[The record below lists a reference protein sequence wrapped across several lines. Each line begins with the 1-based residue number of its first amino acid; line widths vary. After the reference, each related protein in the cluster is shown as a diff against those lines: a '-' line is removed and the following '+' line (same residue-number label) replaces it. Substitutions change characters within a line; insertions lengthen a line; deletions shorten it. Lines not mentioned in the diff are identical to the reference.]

1 MENYIRIK
9 ESVDDFYYEE
19 FNILKSE
26 IQKDIKVEIINNSEF
41 GDIGGRFNFLKQ
53 IIYVNSEQSNENMFL
68 TLLHEYG
75 HFLTFRDYIYKHN
88 ICPYEYGRNILK
100 RELGA
105 YYHGWKYIKSNSIKV
120 SKNKWREHHIQIL
133 KDYGVL

>member
-1 MENYIRIK
+1 MVDLIVK
-9 ESVDDFYYEE
+9 EIDNFYMNE
-19 FNILKSE
+19 FNLLKE
-26 IQKDIKVEIINNSEF
+26 EVQKNIKVKIIDSSKF

-53 IIYVNSEQSNENMFL
+53 IIYVNQEQSKENMFL

-88 ICPYEYGRNILK
+88 ICPYEYGGNILK

-120 SKNKWREHHIQIL
+120 SKKIWKEHHIQIL

>member
-1 MENYIRIK
+1 MC
-9 ESVDDFYYEE
+9 VDDFYCEE
-19 FNILKSE
+19 FNVLKLK
-26 IQKDIKVEIINNSEF
+26 IQKEINVEIIDSSKF

-53 IIYVNSEQSNENMFL
+53 IIYVNSEQSNEIMFL

-105 YYHGWKYIKSNSIKV
+105 YYHGWKFIKYNSIGV
-120 SKNKWREHHIQIL
+120 SKKRWREHHIQIL

>member
-1 MENYIRIK
+1 
-9 ESVDDFYYEE
+9 
-19 FNILKSE
+19 
-26 IQKDIKVEIINNSEF
+26 
-41 GDIGGRFNFLKQ
+41 
-53 IIYVNSEQSNENMFL
+53 MFL

-105 YYHGWKYIKSNSIKV
+105 YYHGWKYIKCNSIKITKKAWKELQRV
-120 SKNKWREHHIQIL
+120 ANLWVCKNGAYTLLSLSCIITFL
-133 KDYGVL
+133 LALS

>member
-1 MENYIRIK
+1 MIDLIIK
-9 ESVDDFYYEE
+9 DIDNFYDGE
-19 FNILKSE
+19 FNLLKE
-26 IQKDIKVEIINNSEF
+26 KVKKNIKVEIIDSSKF
-41 GDIGGRFNFLKQ
+41 GDVGGRFNFLKQ

-75 HFLTFRDYIYKHN
+75 HFLTFRDYIYVYN
-88 ICPYEYGRNILK
+88 VCPYEYGRNILK

-105 YYHGWKYIKSNSIKV
+105 YYHGWKFIKSNSIKV

-133 KDYGVL
+133 KDYVVL

>member
-1 MENYIRIK
+1 MYNYLEIKREVEIFYEN
-9 ESVDDFYYEE
+9 E
-19 FNILKSE
+19 FRLLMLE
-26 IQKDIKVEIINNSEF
+26 IENDIKVEIIDNSKF

-53 IIYVNSEQSNENMFL
+53 IIYVNSQQSNENMFL

-88 ICPYEYGRNILK
+88 ICPYEYGKNVLK

-105 YYHGWKYIKSNSIKV
+105 YYHGWKYIKTNSIKV
-120 SKNKWREHHIQIL
+120 SKKIWKEHHIQIL
-133 KDYGVL
+133 KDYGVI